1 MMQGD
6 MIFEYFRQ
14 TRGVGHTKALLTG
27 LSNNSLVLVGNDLQR
42 SAIERQALD
51 LGSIIRAIPLTRFE
65 SQMRSLRLPLVID
78 NHAFIQLWLDARQG
92 MRLLDKEIKRL
103 NGMIRE
109 QADWIDILSGKKQ
122 P

>member
-6 MIFEYFRQ
+6 MIFEYFSQ

-27 LSNNSLVLVGNDLQR
+27 LPNNSLVLVGTDKER
-42 SAIERQALD
+42 RPIERQALD
-51 LGSIIRAIPLTRFE
+51 FGSVIRAISLTRFE

-78 NHAFIQLWLDARQG
+78 NHAFIQLWVDARQG

-103 NGMIRE
+103 NATIKE